1 MKQKNPKKS
10 QTFLC
15 KNCEYITDN
24 KKDFNKHLLTL
35 KHQNET
41 NETKMKQNFENK
53 NNICPKCEYNFNSRT
68 TLWRHKKKCIN
79 NDLNNLN
86 NLNNS
91 NNLNSSNNPNNIIDD
106 NNSSENKFLQD
117 LIVEMVKSN
126 SELQK
131 NIIEMCKQI
140 QPSNVNNNI
149 NNSNFNNKS
158 FNLNF
163 FLNETCKN
171 AMNIMD
177 FANSIQLNLTDLE
190 KMGELGYV
198 EGISKI
204 IIDNLKL
211 LDVTERPVHCSDFKR
226 DVLYVKDDDKWEKE
240 NENNTKI
247 KKLINSVT
255 NKNISLIPAWKQKNP
270 ECTNINSNKS
280 TKINKIIIETMETD
294 KSKEEKIIKNIAKE
308 VLINK

>member
-15 KNCEYITDN
+15 DNCEYITDN
-24 KKDFNKHLLTL
+24 KKDYNKHLLTL
-35 KHQNET
+35 KHKNET
-41 NETKMKQNFENK
+41 TETKSQKINNK
-53 NNICPKCEYNFNSRT
+53 NNICPKCQYNFNSRT
-68 TLWRHKKKCIN
+68 TLWRHKKNCIDN
-79 NDLNNLN
+79 YNICNIDDE
-86 NLNNS
+86 NNS
-91 NNLNSSNNPNNIIDD
+91 N
-106 NNSSENKFLQD
+106 ENKFLQD
-117 LIVEMVKSN
+117 LILEMVKSN

-131 NIIEMCKQI
+131 SIIEMSKQI
-140 QPSNVNNNI
+140 QPINNTNNSNNINNI
-149 NNSNFNNKS
+149 NNSKS

-204 IIDNLKL
+204 IIENLKL

-255 NKNISLIPAWKQKNP
+255 NKNISLIPEWKQQHP
-270 ECTNINSNKS
+270 DCIYSNSNKS
-280 TKINKIIIETMETD
+280 NTINKIIMETMETD
-294 KSKEEKIIKNIAKE
+294 KSKDEKIIKNIAKE

>member
-1 MKQKNPKKS
+1 MTNNPNNFIPKNPLNFECIFCDYYTS
-10 QTFLC
+10 
-15 KNCEYITDN
+15 N
-24 KKDFNKHLLTL
+24 KKDYNKHLLTR
-35 KHQNET
+35 KH
-41 NETKMKQNFENK
+41 K
-53 NNICPKCEYNFNSRT
+53 I
-68 TLWRHKKKCIN
+68 LI
-79 NDLNNLN
+79 
-86 NLNNS
+86 
-91 NNLNSSNNPNNIIDD
+91 NPNNNILKNPKTFKCNCGKIYRHSSTLCSHRKKCNIND
-106 NNSSENKFLQD
+106 NENNYLHYDNDEDTNIQINENKFLQD
-117 LIVEMVKSN
+117 LILEMVKSN

-131 NIIEMCKQI
+131 NIIEMSKQI
-140 QPSNVNNNI
+140 QPINNTNNTNNINNI
-149 NNSNFNNKS
+149 NNSKS

-190 KMGELGYV
+190 KIGELGYV

-255 NKNISLIPAWKQKNP
+255 NKNISLIPEWKQKNP

>member
-1 MKQKNPKKS
+1 MATFFSENSEDHNQIYFCEVCDYKCFKKQHIKQHNLTNRHKMRFGNQVENSGKNGNLDKKYNCKCGKS
-10 QTFLC
+10 YVDKSGLWKHTKKCNFQETFL
-15 KNCEYITDN
+15 DN
-24 KKDFNKHLLTL
+24 L
-35 KHQNET
+35 
-41 NETKMKQNFENK
+41 ENK
-53 NNICPKCEYNFNSRT
+53 
-68 TLWRHKKKCIN
+68 
-79 NDLNNLN
+79 
-86 NLNNS
+86 
-91 NNLNSSNNPNNIIDD
+91 
-106 NNSSENKFLQD
+106 SENKFLQD
-117 LIVEMVKSN
+117 LILEMVKSN

-131 NIIEMCKQI
+131 SIIEMSKQI
-140 QPSNVNNNI
+140 QPSNINNNI
-149 NNSNFNNKS
+149 NNSNFNNRS

-211 LDVTERPVHCSDFKR
+211 LDITERPVHCSDFKR

-255 NKNISLIPAWKQKNP
+255 NKNISLIPKWKQKNP

-294 KSKEEKIIKNIAKE
+294 KSKDDKIIKNIAKE
-308 VLINK
+308 VLIQKE